1 MAVVILT
8 VCLVGRSQDATTLDH
23 SHEDDDDRDDQQDVD
38 ESAYGGACDKSQGP
52 QDKEDDGNGH

>member
-1 MAVVILT
+1 MAVGIVT
-8 VCLVGRSQDATTLDH
+8 VSLVGRSQYTATLDH

-38 ESAYGGACDKSQGP
+38 ESADGGACYKAQCP